1 MNEILDPQPLPNPS
15 PSNPLLG
22 MPSNVNAGA
31 VTIEVARAVA
41 ETKGKLQVAKAF
53 PRDINAAH
61 RELMD
66 ACKLPSLAA
75 KAFYSVPRAG
85 GKVTGP
91 SVRLAEEIA
100 RCWGNI
106 DYGHRELSRSD
117 GKSEVEVYAWDMQT
131 NLYSRRQITVLHVM
145 DTKDGPRKLRDQ
157 KDIDDK
163 ISNVASK
170 QLRGRILAVLPKWL
184 VADAEDS
191 CRRTLAGSS
200 DEPISARVRKM
211 LDAFAPMGVTQAMIE
226 DYLEHPLANA
236 TADDITT
243 LTGVYNA
250 LSEGAKVAEYFDL
263 EAGSKPAP
271 AGVNA
276 LLTNAPS
283 PTIQHQ
289 PAAQAAPAAPVTR
302 RTRTAAAA
310 PKPEA
315 PAAPPQEQEQ
325 IPPEDDPSTGAEY
338 SPPPAAEGGAGRFF

>member
-1 MNEILDPQPLPNPS
+1 MNEIFEAAPAAPNPLPIPTAG
-15 PSNPLLG
+15 L
-22 MPSNVNAGA
+22 NAGA

-41 ETKGKLQVAKAF
+41 ETKGKLQVAKMF
-53 PRDINAAH
+53 PRDINGAH

-66 ACKLPSLAA
+66 ACRLPSLAG

-106 DYGHRELSRSD
+106 DYGHRELSRSE

-131 NLYSRRQITVLHVM
+131 NLYSRRQLTVLHVM

-184 VADAEDS
+184 VADAEEA
-191 CRRTLAGSS
+191 CRATLANAGG

-211 LDAFAPMGVTQAMIE
+211 LAAFAPMGVNQVMIE
-226 DYLEHPLANA
+226 AYLEHPLENA
-236 TADDITT
+236 TADD
-243 LTGVYNA
+243 LAALMGVYTA
-250 LSEGAKVAEYFDL
+250 ITEGAKVDEYFDL
-263 EAGSKPAP
+263 TAGTKPEP
-271 AGVNA
+271 SGVNA

-283 PTIQHQ
+283 QTVQT
-289 PAAQAAPAAPVTR
+289 PAAEAAPAQAAAPAPAATTR
-302 RTRTAAAA
+302 RTTRVAAKAPVEPEPADPADGQEGQSNQEAA
-310 PKPEA
+310 GDA
-315 PAAPPQEQEQ
+315 P
-325 IPPEDDPSTGAEY
+325 GK
-338 SPPPAAEGGAGRFF
+338 FF